1 MASDNGGYDYYEDEV
16 RLELDMDDERLLK
29 QDTPAGSPWPA
40 IMNARQA
47 DVEVTRWDWRRA
59 RTMLGRIMRPCRQRL
74 TMARP
79 AKQNAH
85 RPRRRRQG
93 SVAAAA

>member
-29 QDTPAGSPWPA
+29 QDTPADSPWPA

-47 DVEVTRWDWRRA
+47 DVEV
-59 RTMLGRIMRPCRQRL
+59 MR
-74 TMARP
+74 
-79 AKQNAH
+79 
-85 RPRRRRQG
+85 
-93 SVAAAA
+93 